1 MSKLTWI
8 GDSDPDAQMVL
19 IEGVTFVK
27 GEATEVKDKEL
38 FVALKDNPMFSA
50 DAKAEVAA
58 ADEPTE
64 DELAARA
71 EEGTEKAALR
81 KQLAAHGIT
90 VKGNA
95 SPETLRAK
103 LADAVNK

>member
-38 FVALKDNPMFSA
+38 FEALKQNPMFSA
-50 DAKAEVAA
+50 DAKAEVAE
-58 ADEPTE
+58 ADEPSE
-64 DELAARA
+64 DEQTARA

-81 KQLAAHGIT
+81 RQLAERGVT

-95 SPETLRAK
+95 SVETLRAK
-103 LADAVNK
+103 LVEATK

>member
-1 MSKLTWI
+1 MGKLTWI

-38 FVALKDNPMFSA
+38 FEALKQNPMFSA
-50 DAKAEVAA
+50 DAKAEVVE
-58 ADEPTE
+58 ADEPSE
-64 DELAARA
+64 DEQNARA

-81 KQLAAHGIT
+81 RQLLERGVT

-95 SPETLRAK
+95 SVETLRAK
-103 LADAVNK
+103 LVEATK

>member
-1 MSKLTWI
+1 MNKLTWI

-38 FVALKDNPMFSA
+38 FDALKDNPMFSA
-50 DAKAEVAA
+50 DAKAEAA
-58 ADEPTE
+58 TADEPTE
-64 DELAARA
+64 DELTARA

-81 KQLAAHGIT
+81 KQLADRGVT

-95 SPETLRAK
+95 SVETLRAK
-103 LADAVNK
+103 LVEATK

>member
-38 FVALKDNPMFSA
+38 FEALKQNPMFSA
-50 DAKAEVAA
+50 DAKAEVVE
-58 ADEPTE
+58 ADEPSE
-64 DELAARA
+64 DEQTARA

-81 KQLAAHGIT
+81 RQLAERGVT

-95 SPETLRAK
+95 SVETLRAK
-103 LADAVNK
+103 LVEATK

>member
-1 MSKLTWI
+1 MGKLTWI
-8 GDSDPDAQMVL
+8 GDSDPDAQMIL
-19 IEGVTFVK
+19 IEGVAFVK

-38 FVALKDNPMFSA
+38 FDALKGNPMFSD

-58 ADEPTE
+58 ADEPDE

-81 KQLAAHGIT
+81 RELAKHGVT

-95 SPETLRAK
+95 SVETLRGK
-103 LADAVNK
+103 LVEVTK